1 MQCMCEPDGGTHAT
15 QKSVMSVETD
25 RERGGKRLRDRKKRI
40 KGEHVPS
47 TTGIIW
53 IIREQEVTWKGKQET
68 RQIWHNTVLHTAKG
82 CSHCWRFP
90 FKRGGRE
97 IHSKLRRRDQLSL
110 DSEFRSAPPNTAR
123 AVSEPRTEDPEE
135 RTCFSV
141 VSGNLGFN
149 DLKQSLHSGITLWDF
164 FNLYPHA
171 DDSWAAIQKAG
182 LATGGIWESCSGTL
196 RS

>member
-68 RQIWHNTVLHTAKG
+68 RQI
-82 CSHCWRFP
+82 
-90 FKRGGRE
+90 
-97 IHSKLRRRDQLSL
+97 
-110 DSEFRSAPPNTAR
+110 
-123 AVSEPRTEDPEE
+123 
-135 RTCFSV
+135 
-141 VSGNLGFN
+141 
-149 DLKQSLHSGITLWDF
+149 
-164 FNLYPHA
+164 
-171 DDSWAAIQKAG
+171 
-182 LATGGIWESCSGTL
+182 
-196 RS
+196 